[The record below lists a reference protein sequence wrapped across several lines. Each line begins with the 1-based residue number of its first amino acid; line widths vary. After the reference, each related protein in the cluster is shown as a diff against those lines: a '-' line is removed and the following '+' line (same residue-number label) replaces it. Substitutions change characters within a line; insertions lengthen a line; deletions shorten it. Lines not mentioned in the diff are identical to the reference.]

1 MAKIVVVKI
10 RLLCGFRRVCKKCKQ
25 NIRGRYF
32 KIPCSCYLGGGV
44 LIYSGGD
51 AANLAVAY
59 QGSESQ
65 AAENDQKSGYNNQNL
80 GMGVEEEPSEEF
92 AEEERKK

>member
-1 MAKIVVVKI
+1 MQLKLKLKLSSLVW
-10 RLLCGFRRVCKKCKQ
+10 LT
-25 NIRGRYF
+25 
-32 KIPCSCYLGGGV
+32 GGGV

-80 GMGVEEEPSEEF
+80 GMGVDEENLEDGEMED
-92 AEEERKK
+92 EKK

>member
-1 MAKIVVVKI
+1 MDKLHVFVKKFCLIRAKSKQA
-10 RLLCGFRRVCKKCKQ
+10 FVCS
-25 NIRGRYF
+25 F
-32 KIPCSCYLGGGV
+32 FPGGGV

-80 GMGVEEEPSEEF
+80 GMGVSEEDEEEM
-92 AEEERKK
+92 EEEEKKRK

>member
-1 MAKIVVVKI
+1 M
-10 RLLCGFRRVCKKCKQ
+10 
-25 NIRGRYF
+25 
-32 KIPCSCYLGGGV
+32 
-44 LIYSGGD
+44 
-51 AANLAVAY
+51 AY

-92 AEEERKK
+92 SEEEGKK

>member
-1 MAKIVVVKI
+1 MFPV
-10 RLLCGFRRVCKKCKQ
+10 
-25 NIRGRYF
+25 
-32 KIPCSCYLGGGV
+32 GGGV

-80 GMGVEEEPSEEF
+80 GMGVAEAEAVEEGVEDEEQ
-92 AEEERKK
+92 KKR